1 MSICFAT
8 ACCLSPESRRC
19 FMTLVLSNQSV
30 NQAGPLGTRIL
41 SLPQNDLRRESGPVS
56 TCYMAA
62 VNVVGEENGI
72 SGNAYRTNRA
82 LERSVFCTRILAP
95 RSALYNQPA

>member
-1 MSICFAT
+1 
-8 ACCLSPESRRC
+8 
-19 FMTLVLSNQSV
+19 
-30 NQAGPLGTRIL
+30 LGTRIL
-41 SLPQNDLRRESGPVS
+41 SLPQHDLRRESGPVS

-82 LERSVFCTRILAP
+82 FERSVFAHESLAP